1 MHVTAAMKN
10 IRKSCKRV
18 IRVICE
24 MHFTKAIDNGKP
36 EEARGKKENLLSSE
50 RTIELRQSEAVTT

>member
-1 MHVTAAMKN
+1 ML
-10 IRKSCKRV
+10 
-18 IRVICE
+18 
-24 MHFTKAIDNGKP
+24 FTKTIDNGKP